1 MFAVRGFVNALNDM
15 RPSVYDASNNLAEA
29 SSEGIGKAI
38 QYMMR
43 LLDGDIETQ
52 PAIRPVLDLS
62 DVSSAAAKLDNL
74 LYAERTARLASDL
87 ELSMNRKSPATG
99 RIVID
104 NGDVVEAIQDL
115 RRDMAAMSDAV
126 THMQV
131 VLDTGV
137 LAGEMT
143 GPLDRNLGRR
153 QIYRG
158 RGN

>member
-1 MFAVRGFVNALNDM
+1 MQNEPRG
-15 RPSVYDASNNLAEA
+15 SH
-29 SSEGIGKAI
+29 
-38 QYMMR
+38 
-43 LLDGDIETQ
+43 
-52 PAIRPVLDLS
+52 
-62 DVSSAAAKLDNL
+62 
-74 LYAERTARLASDL
+74 L